1 MGESKHGLLDE
12 MNAAYSALTSTKVK
26 LLADGKND
34 EAEKIQKQRTRL
46 REEIDRVRGL
56 IAGDWAAKANAL
68 AADVKAHNETVQGY
82 ITDIQNNVETA
93 QNVVKLMAAVDD
105 MIGRVKSMFAGV
117 SSSSDGEAET
127 VSAGEQPAKE

>member
-12 MNAAYSALTSTKVK
+12 MTAAYSALTSTRLN

-34 EAEKIQKQRTRL
+34 EAEKIQTQRETL
-46 REEIDRVRGL
+46 RAEIDRVRGL

-68 AADVKAHNETVQGY
+68 AADVKAHNETVRGC

-93 QNVVKLMAAVDD
+93 QNVVKLTDAVGD
-105 MIGRVKSMFAGV
+105 MIGRVKSMLPV
-117 SSSSDGEAET
+117 
-127 VSAGEQPAKE
+127 